1 MMTVF
6 NKIFVGYALI
16 LAGITVAGAATLS
29 SDTKIINAAFT
40 QPSSLDFIV
49 TGGAKSDTQKG
60 VLRHLDACD
69 ADCQAERLGL
79 TFDK

>member
-1 MMTVF
+1 M
-6 NKIFVGYALI
+6 
-16 LAGITVAGAATLS
+16 AGITVAGAATLS